1 MPINFDE
8 STQQTKQMSLEKWN
22 SITSNLGMVPFFKEY
37 SNYYK
42 ARLAFAAER
51 YDNALVYILAHL
63 T

>member
-1 MPINFDE
+1 
-8 STQQTKQMSLEKWN
+8 MSLEKWN